1 MQPDMIRIWKAY
13 QQEKGLV
20 RHNLFKR
27 VGVATGSVTK
37 PAERLKNN
45 MEKTWKN
52 NIRITYTSL
61 QAILHVRKPA

>member
-1 MQPDMIRIWKAY
+1 MQPDMIRIWKEY

-27 VGVATGSVTK
+27 VGVATSSVTK

-45 MEKTWKN
+45 MEKT
-52 NIRITYTSL
+52 TLESHM
-61 QAILHVRKPA
+61 ILHVRKPA